1 MRCNIY
7 KTLCL
12 GISYLITYRRV
23 CDKSPGDPASPEGS
37 EFWVLN
43 GFCCSL
49 FKKKKKLLKYCWLK
63 WESNIYLKHTIWKWK
78 WAVSPETKTEEQ
90 KSYCFICESK
100 NYGGKK
106 MVLIIFSFMN
116 SLIMDVLC
124 VFPKTLVYTW
134 KLTWMNAAH
143 DCRVTHVFE

>member
-49 FKKKKKLLKYCWLK
+49 FKKKKALEILLTKMGEQHISQTHDMKMKMGCISRNQNWRAEILLFYMWEHKLWG
-63 WESNIYLKHTIWKWK
+63 E
-78 WAVSPETKTEEQ
+78 
-90 KSYCFICESK
+90 
-100 NYGGKK
+100 K